1 MRVLIVG
8 CELGPVTSRGGLDVL
23 LQRWAQEMG
32 TAMGVTLGSI
42 AAVGDEPGTYQV
54 PGETYRRVLFK
65 DLDELHERSSAFD
78 VVSLHQ
84 WFDWVSI
91 PERTLFMMHSSIE
104 ESYRDAAS
112 AGFASP
118 QWRQVVQG
126 LQRPRLVAT
135 CARWASD
142 TVEHHT
148 GRQAITLYPGIS
160 TTYHDVTP
168 IPASHRRRVVAC
180 SGRMTTRKGVDVLL
194 DLVEDA
200 ALGDLVLEV
209 ASLSPEP
216 VLLQRAERLAA
227 AGAAVRVIAPF
238 TDEKEHAAYLRNVAV
253 VAAPSILE
261 GFGMIAV
268 EAQAVGVPII
278 GTGAGGLLEAVLPGG
293 GTLVPVGAREELAAA
308 LKEYSHRDVPQDVRA
323 AVREEFSVGASAA
336 RKRAA
341 LLTIAG

>member
-1 MRVLIVG
+1 MRLLIVG
-8 CELGPVTSRGGLDVL
+8 CELGPVTSRGGLEVL
-23 LQRWAQEMG
+23 LQRWAQELG
-32 TAMGVTLGSI
+32 TGMDVTLGSI
-42 AAVGDEPGTYQV
+42 VSAGDEPGTHRV

-65 DLDELHERSSAFD
+65 DLDELHECSLAFD

-91 PERTLFMMHSSIE
+91 PERTLLMLHSSIE
-104 ESYRDAAS
+104 ECYRDAAA
-112 AGFASP
+112 AGFVSP
-118 QWRQVVQG
+118 QWQQVVQG
-126 LQRPRLVAT
+126 LQRPRTVAT

-148 GRQAITLYPGIS
+148 GRQAVTLYPGIS
-160 TTYHDVTP
+160 ATYHDSTP
-168 IPASHRRRVVAC
+168 IRAHRRRRVVAC

-194 DLVEDA
+194 DLVEDN

-209 ASLSPEP
+209 SSLSPEP
-216 VLLQRAERLAA
+216 ALLQRAERLAA

-238 TDEKEHAAYLRNVAV
+238 TDEKEHAEYLRNVAV

-268 EAQAVGVPII
+268 EAQAVGVPVI
-278 GTGAGGLLEAVLPGG
+278 GAGAGGLLEAVLPGG
-293 GTLVPVGAREELAAA
+293 GALVPVGAREELAVA
-308 LKEYSHRDVPQDVRA
+308 LREYSHRDVPQDVRA
-323 AVREEFSVGASAA
+323 AVREEFSVEASAE

-341 LLTIAG
+341 LLAIAG